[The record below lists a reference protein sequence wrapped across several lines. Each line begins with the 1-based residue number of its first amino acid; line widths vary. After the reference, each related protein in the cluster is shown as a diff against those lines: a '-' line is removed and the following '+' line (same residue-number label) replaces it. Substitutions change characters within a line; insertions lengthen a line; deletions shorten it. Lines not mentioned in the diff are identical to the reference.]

1 MEWFESLALLL
12 GSILVLMAI
21 GMPVAL
27 AFLAANIVGAWF
39 FMGGAKGVTLL
50 LNNALLTPEPDK
62 EEVPKVSGPSTP
74 GEPPSN
80 PSSPLGRDAVEA
92 SIGMEVA

>member
-39 FMGGAKGVTLL
+39 SWAVPR
-50 LNNALLTPEPDK
+50 ALPCC
-62 EEVPKVSGPSTP
+62 
-74 GEPPSN
+74 
-80 PSSPLGRDAVEA
+80 
-92 SIGMEVA
+92 